1 MTDERSGGM
10 WSLDPDTRAAL
21 RLDRIRRAMDAAAWD
36 EAILEAEE
44 MLDEEP
50 NHPEALYLLGGATL
64 ELGDAVVARLALEQA
79 IRLGFDA
86 PDVLCAL
93 AVARFE
99 ACDIVGAVEAAREAI
114 RQDPAQ
120 AEAHWTLGLAL
131 AWLPDAGAESIGS
144 MSAARQLDPTRFPF
158 PLELTQADWE
168 AAIRDALTQVRPVVG
183 QFWQGL
189 PVELHARPDLEE
201 LRTSIPVLPPTVS
214 GLFSGKLPEGAD
226 PLTRRPEAMRLFR
239 DNLCLCR
246 DRDELVHQIGLALE
260 SEAMGWMG
268 VEDPAELG

>member
-10 WSLDPDTRAAL
+10 WSLDPDTRSAL
-21 RLDRIRRAMDAAAWD
+21 RLDRIRRAMDGAAWD

-50 NHPEALYLLGGATL
+50 HHPEALYLLGGATL
-64 ELGDAVVARLALEQA
+64 EMGDAAVAQLALEQA

-99 ACDIVGAVEAAREAI
+99 SCDIIGAIEAAREAI

-131 AWLPDAGAESIGS
+131 EWLPASTAEAVGS
-144 MSAARQLDPTRFPF
+144 MAAARQLNPTRFPF
-158 PLELTQADWE
+158 PLELTDADWE
-168 AAIRDALTQVRPVVG
+168 SVVVDAMGQARPAVSE
-183 QFWQGL
+183 FWQDL
-189 PVELHARPDLEE
+189 PVELHSQPDLDE
-201 LRTSIPVLPPTVS
+201 LRKSIPVLPPTVS
-214 GLFSGKLPEGAD
+214 GLFEGQLPEGSD
-226 PLTRRPEAMRLFR
+226 PTQVRPRAMRLFR
-239 DNLCLCR
+239 HNLRLCR

-260 SEAMGWMG
+260 SEAMGWLG